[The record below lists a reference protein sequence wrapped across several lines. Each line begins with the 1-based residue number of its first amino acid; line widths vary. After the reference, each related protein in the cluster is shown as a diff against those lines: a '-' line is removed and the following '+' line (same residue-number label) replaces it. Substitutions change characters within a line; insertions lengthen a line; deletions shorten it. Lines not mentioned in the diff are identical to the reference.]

1 MGGAGHFF
9 FFFFLKNLPHG
20 GTRWEGTKGGPE
32 SLMPAI
38 MGTVLQM
45 NWSPGENRVVKI
57 VHL

>member
-1 MGGAGHFF
+1 MGGAGH